1 MRFLNLTVLS
11 LVAVGL
17 ANCAYP
23 VSSSVQGSASSVI
36 YFTNVAVGTQVLIDG
51 APSGDA
57 INFDGTK
64 AVLVVP
70 TGTHR
75 VVLQRDGVVVHQSSV
90 FVGSGSKVAIKGPE
104 Q

>member
-1 MRFLNLTVLS
+1 MRLLNHAALAV
-11 LVAVGL
+11 VAVGV
-17 ANCAYP
+17 ASCAYP
-23 VSSSVQGSASSVI
+23 VSSAVQGSASSAI
-36 YFTNVAVGTQVLIDG
+36 YFTNVGVGTQVLIDG
-51 APSGDA
+51 APSGEA
-57 INFDGTK
+57 ISFDGKK

-90 FVGSGSKVAIKGPE
+90 FVGSGSKVAIKGPD